1 MQAGPEMHVI
11 DSEEGEQAIV
21 QIAPVPRVSIQA
33 FCETPATSS
42 TIQDAAADRRM
53 NKAHVK
59 VHMGGAAAAVEAYRS
74 APTPNVI
81 VIESTSDR
89 TALVQ
94 HLDELSEFCDSGTKV
109 IVAGRVNDIS
119 LYRELIARGVSEYLV
134 TPFDVVSFVRS
145 ISELYTS
152 AGADPV
158 GRVIAVTG
166 AKGGVGAS
174 TIAHNIAWAS
184 ARELDI
190 ATVVVDMDLG
200 FGTAGLDFNQD
211 PPQGIAEAVF
221 APERLDA
228 NLVDR
233 LFSKCGEKLN
243 LLSAPATLDRLYD
256 FNETSFD
263 AVVDVLRGAVPV
275 IVLDIPHVWTAWSK
289 RMLVAA
295 DDVLIAAAPDLANLR
310 NAKNLFDSLRAAR
323 PNDARPKLVMNC
335 VGVQK
340 RPEIAVGDFA
350 KAIEIEPVATIPFD
364 AKLFGTAANNGQ
376 MIAEVEP
383 SHAVSQTFAELARIM
398 TGRGETRRAKRN
410 LFDPILARIGRKK
423 AS

>member
-1 MQAGPEMHVI
+1 
-11 DSEEGEQAIV
+11 
-21 QIAPVPRVSIQA
+21 
-33 FCETPATSS
+33 
-42 TIQDAAADRRM
+42 
-53 NKAHVK
+53 
-59 VHMGGAAAAVEAYRS
+59 
-74 APTPNVI
+74 
-81 VIESTSDR
+81 
-89 TALVQ
+89 
-94 HLDELSEFCDSGTKV
+94 
-109 IVAGRVNDIS
+109 
-119 LYRELIARGVSEYLV
+119 
-134 TPFDVVSFVRS
+134 
-145 ISELYTS
+145 
-152 AGADPV
+152 
-158 GRVIAVTG
+158 
-166 AKGGVGAS
+166 
-174 TIAHNIAWAS
+174 
-184 ARELDI
+184 
-190 ATVVVDMDLG
+190 MDLG

-233 LFSKCGEKLN
+233 LFSKCGDKLN

-263 AVVDVLRGAVPV
+263 AVVDVLRGTVPI
-275 IVLDIPHVWTAWSK
+275 IVLDVPHVWTAWSK

-350 KAIEIEPVATIPFD
+350 KAIEIEPVASIPFD

-383 SHAVSQTFAELARIM
+383 SNPVSQTFGELARII
-398 TGRGETRRAKRN
+398 TGRAEIRRSRRN
-410 LFDPILARIGRKK
+410 IFDPILARIGRKK